1 MTEMLWN
8 LFYILVFP
16 GLLFCVAAGLLLA
29 GIDRKVVARMQRRVG
44 PPIAQPLY
52 DFFKL
57 LGKETIIPRTASKS
71 MFLGAPV
78 IGFVSLIVTALF
90 IPIFGFTAFGGVADL
105 VVIVYLL
112 TIPAVSIIMGGAA
125 SGSPYA
131 GVGLSREMVAI
142 MSYELPLVLVIL
154 AISKKVG
161 GPSLEVGGLTF
172 GGLTFSMADVARYQ
186 ADFGPLITKW
196 SMIPAAVAMLLVIP
210 CEVGNHPFDIAEAET
225 EICEGTLVEYSGP
238 PLAVYKLSHAVKMF
252 IMSALFSAMFLG
264 GAGTGILAVD
274 ALIFLLECIVVTIV
288 SMSIPHAVTARLKVE
303 QVFKF
308 FWTFVAGMAALSVVL
323 VWFGL

>member
-57 LGKETIIPRTASKS
+57 LGKETIIPRTASKA

-90 IPIFGFTAFGGVADL
+90 IPIFGFTAFGGVADM

-112 TIPAVSIIMGGAA
+112 TIPAVSIILGGAA

-154 AISKKVG
+154 AVGRKVG
-161 GPSLEVGGLTF
+161 TAFEF
-172 GGLTFSMADVARYQ
+172 GALTFSMTHVAEYQ
-186 ADFGPLITKW
+186 AQFGPLITKW

-210 CEVGNHPFDIAEAET
+210 CEVGNHPFDVAEAET

-252 IMSALFSAMFLG
+252 VMSALFSALFLG
-264 GAGTGILAVD
+264 GAGTGILAAD
-274 ALIFLLECIVVTIV
+274 ALIFFVECIAVTFV
-288 SMSIPHAVTARLKVE
+288 SMSLPHAVTARLKVE

>member
-57 LGKETIIPRTASKS
+57 LGKETIIPRTASKT
-71 MFLGAPV
+71 MFLGAPM
-78 IGFVSLIVTALF
+78 IGFASLIVTALF
-90 IPIFGFTAFGGVADL
+90 IPIFGFTAFGGVADM

-112 TIPAVSIIMGGAA
+112 TIPAVSIIMGGSA

-154 AISKKVG
+154 AIGRKAGPGFG
-161 GPSLEVGGLTF
+161 GI
-172 GGLTFSMADVARYQ
+172 GGLTFSMADVALYQ
-186 ADFGPLITKW
+186 AEFGPLITKW
-196 SMIPAAVAMLLVIP
+196 SMIPAAVAMLLIIP
-210 CEVGNHPFDIAEAET
+210 CEVGSHPFDIAEAET

-252 IMSALFSAMFLG
+252 IMSALFSALFLG
-264 GAGTGILAVD
+264 GAGTGILAAD
-274 ALIFLLECIVVTIV
+274 ALIFLLECIAVTII
-288 SMSIPHAVTARLKVE
+288 SMSLPHAVTARLKVE

>member
-1 MTEMLWN
+1 MLWN

-16 GLLFCVAAGLLLA
+16 GLLFCVIAGLLLA
-29 GIDRKVVARMQRRVG
+29 GIDRKVVARMQRRIG

-52 DFFKL
+52 DFLKL
-57 LGKETIIPRTASKS
+57 LGKETIIPRTASRT
-71 MFLGAPV
+71 MFLGAPL

-105 VVIVYLL
+105 VVIIYLL

-154 AISKKVG
+154 AISRKAG
-161 GPSLEVGGLTF
+161 GVFGI
-172 GGLTFSMADVARYQ
+172 GGLTFSMTQIAEYQ
-186 ADFGPLITKW
+186 AQFGPMITKW

-238 PLAVYKLSHAVKMF
+238 PLAVYKLSHAIKMF
-252 IMSALFSAMFLG
+252 IMSALFSALFLG
-264 GAGTGILAVD
+264 GAGTGMLAVD
-274 ALIFLLECIVVTIV
+274 ALIFLLECVAVTII
-288 SMSIPHAVTARLKVE
+288 SMSLPHAVTARLKVE

-308 FWTFVAGMAALSVVL
+308 FWTFVAGLAALSVVL